1 MTQADR
7 VHSTPPT
14 NTPIDLRH
22 HPMCPPPRPTW
33 ELVDKVDTQLRELK
47 WMGDFALELV
57 QQLHRAEG
65 DDYYRLQEE
74 DGERL
79 SFVIGDILRRVEEA
93 IEALAGKAV
102 RR

>member
-1 MTQADR
+1 
-7 VHSTPPT
+7 
-14 NTPIDLRH
+14 
-22 HPMCPPPRPTW
+22 MCPPPRPTW
-33 ELVDKVDTQLRELK
+33 EIVNKVDLQLHALK
-47 WMGDFALELV
+47 FMGEFALELA

-74 DGERL
+74 EGERL

-102 RR
+102 

>member
-7 VHSTPPT
+7 VSSTPPL

-33 ELVDKVDTQLRELK
+33 DLVDKVDQQLHELK
-47 WMGDFALELV
+47 WMGEFALELA
-57 QQLHRAEG
+57 QQIHRAES

-74 DGERL
+74 EGERL

-93 IEALAGKAV
+93 LEALAGKAV
-102 RR
+102 RS